1 MVIKLMNTTTIIGI
15 DAAETASKQ
24 VVQKTAAATGDL
36 IRIKIADK
44 ITSLA
49 KTKSKEKENERQEIY
64 ITPEKRQQII
74 DYLRLF

>member
-49 KTKSKEKENERQEIY
+49 KTKSKEKENERQGIY
-64 ITPEKRQQII
+64 IKQKKRQQII

>member
-1 MVIKLMNTTTIIGI
+1 MVKRLMNTATIIEI

>member
-1 MVIKLMNTTTIIGI
+1 MVKKLMNTTTIIGI

-44 ITSLA
+44 ITSLV